1 MAYDEFLIIVL
12 KIKNNQKQVFTSKE
26 RWKKYKIYDYQI
38 IYREKTR
45 KTLLLNYNKDKI
57 LIILI
62 IIKVSISQYYEDW

>member
-26 RWKKYKIYDYQI
+26 RCKKYKIYNYQI

-62 IIKVSISQYYEDW
+62 IIKVSISQYYED